1 MFGVIFDQ
9 NSFKDKLNKLEI
21 IIAKDDFWSDN
32 QKAQSILKQKNF
44 LEKTINEFN
53 NLDKVYNDLN
63 DFILSLETEYD
74 EELHFELKR
83 DLKSLKK
90 SVKSLEANCYLSNES
105 DKFD

>member
-21 IIAKDDFWSDN
+21 VITKDNFWSDN

-63 DFILSLETEYD
+63 DFVLSL
-74 EELHFELKR
+74 
-83 DLKSLKK
+83 
-90 SVKSLEANCYLSNES
+90 
-105 DKFD
+105 FD